1 MNHTQLKGLI
11 AAPFTA
17 FQDNGN
23 INLPVVD
30 RQVESLVSNKVSGVF
45 VCGTTGEGLSLTI
58 GERQQLAER
67 WRSAAGSRLRVII
80 HVGHTSLDECRT
92 LAKHAQEIG
101 ADAISCQAPCFFKP
115 GSVSDLVEF
124 SVLVASAAP
133 DVPFYYYHIPSMTG
147 VSIPVADFLN
157 AASSRIPTL
166 VGVKFTYENLMDYL
180 ECRYLENGRF
190 DMVFGR
196 DEGLLAGLALGSR
209 AAIGSTYNF
218 AAPVYHRLIAAFEKG
233 DLETARLEQ
242 LRSIKLIRLL
252 ASYGFMSAA
261 RATMNFLG
269 IDLGPARLPNK
280 ELSAE
285 NRTKLKNDLDK
296 LEFFSWLK

>member
-17 FQDNGN
+17 FQSNGK

-45 VCGTTGEGLSLTI
+45 VCGTTGEGLSLSTD
-58 GERQQLAER
+58 ERQQLAER
-67 WRSAAGSRLRVII
+67 WRSAAGAKLRVII
-80 HVGHTSLDECRT
+80 HVGHTSLEDCRT
-92 LAKHAQEIG
+92 LARHAQKIG

-115 GSVSDLVEF
+115 ASAADLVQF
-124 SVLVASAAP
+124 SAEVASAAP

-147 VSIPVADFLN
+147 VSIPVADFLT
-157 AASSRIPTL
+157 AASSKMPTL

-180 ECRYLENGRF
+180 ECRYLENGRY

-196 DEGLLAGLALGSR
+196 DEGLLAGLATGSK

-218 AAPVYHRLIAAFEKG
+218 AAPIYHRLIAAFEKG
-233 DLETARLEQ
+233 DLETARNEQ
-242 LRSIKLIRLL
+242 LRSVKLIRLL
-252 ASYGFMSAA
+252 ASYGFMGAA

-280 ELSAE
+280 ELSPE
-285 NRTKLKNDLDK
+285 NAAKLKSDLEK
-296 LEFFSWLK
+296 MEFFSWLK